1 MDKEYFEIKDKANYD
16 YSYDTKTL
24 TIMIGNE
31 TVETINNVNTALE
44 ADKLYYDYMKNTYG
58 ITFDN
63 TLVTV
68 TDISIS
74 YDKETIEEQLLGN
87 SGLLTDLGL
96 VKSYDIEQ
104 AMNDE
109 DRFDLAYDAL
119 RHNRISE
126 SRFFGVPETVQL
138 YVENK
143 VIPFANDFD
152 EYIENAIIEDWGYYI
167 KNDYKTDITDNY
179 TPVTISDII
188 WDYDDDNISNQIE
201 DNDVLSR
208 LGLITPEQE
217 KTMDDDEK
225 FEIISDALHHNKV
238 TAEQFFGLPEKMV
251 IYVPNTEMKDIA
263 DMNQYINEKISDG
276 YGFCIEDYTTDK
288 DDMFKQRDN
297 IEYDK

>member
-1 MDKEYFEIKDKANYD
+1 MNKEYFEIKDNASYD

-24 TIMIGNE
+24 TIMIGDE
-31 TVETINNVNTALE
+31 TVETINNISSALE

-68 TDISIS
+68 TNISIS
-74 YDKETIEEQLLGN
+74 YEKEDIEAQLLGN

-126 SRFFGVPETVQL
+126 NRFFGVPETIQL

-143 VIPFANDFD
+143 AITFDFN
-152 EYIENAIIEDWGYYI
+152 EYIENAITEDFGYYI

-179 TPVTISDII
+179 TPVKVSDII
-188 WDYDDDNISNQIE
+188 WDYDDDNISSQIE
-201 DNDVLSR
+201 DNDILSR

-238 TAEQFFGLPEKMV
+238 TVEQFFGLPEEMV
-251 IYVPNTEMKDIA
+251 VNVPNTEMKDIF
-263 DMNQYINEKISDG
+263 DINDYLNGKISDY
-276 YGFCIEDYTTDK
+276 YGFCIANYITDK
-288 DDMFKQRDN
+288 DYMYKDY
-297 IEYDK
+297 IEHDK